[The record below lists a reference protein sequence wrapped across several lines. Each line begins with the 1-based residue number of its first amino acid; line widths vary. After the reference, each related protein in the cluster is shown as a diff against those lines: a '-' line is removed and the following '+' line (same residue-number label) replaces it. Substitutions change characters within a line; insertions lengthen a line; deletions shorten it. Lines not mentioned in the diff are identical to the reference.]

1 LARGVFALSCARLS
15 GKSVMPRRRKPAGPT
30 SPPHTSE
37 MSEPAQLIHLEIL
50 RPAKG
55 QRCSKGAALGRSTGC
70 ATSRREPEKATRE
83 ATAVHAES
91 DSSRSRGI
99 TRPTFWSITTGFACR
114 RGSRPEGRSSPDQ
127 EDAWH
132 VKRLPGGGRRE
143 RGSPSAGTAAF
154 PGPRH
159 TSPHFCDLRCLSE
172 QQPMARAVYLRPI
185 RRWVAALRARPATAR
200 ATFSCQ
206 RRAGQNLRRPL
217 SGWDYKKQ
225 CVTVL
230 ISARALD

>member
-1 LARGVFALSCARLS
+1 MARGVFALSCARLS

-55 QRCSKGAALGRSTGC
+55 QRCSKGAALERSTGC
-70 ATSRREPEKATRE
+70 ATSRREPEKAKRE

-114 RGSRPEGRSSPDQ
+114 RGSRPEGRPSPDQ
-127 EDAWH
+127 EDAWQ
-132 VKRLPGGGRRE
+132 VKRLPWGREE
-143 RGSPSAGTAAF
+143 RARVSLG
-154 PGPRH
+154 RH
-159 TSPHFCDLRCLSE
+159 GRVR
-172 QQPMARAVYLRPI
+172 QAVC
-185 RRWVAALRARPATAR
+185 LRAAGYSRSSKRPSGASSLRSLRRLATSA
-200 ATFSCQ
+200 Q
-206 RRAGQNLRRPL
+206 RRSRAAAVSAL
-217 SGWDYKKQ
+217 SGSSSRW
-225 CVTVL
+225 
-230 ISARALD
+230 RR